1 MGQMKPLPEF
11 FQGSIAQ
18 DFPGI
23 LHVDDAPD
31 VCKGKK
37 SPKIPPN
44 TSRPQC
50 TNAQLGTNAL
60 LACKEQSPCGP
71 QCTNAQLGTNALLA
85 CKEQSPCGPANTARP
100 QCTNR
105 MPCTQ
110 KSPSSPPNTKRPPCT
125 RVRDLCHKKK
135 KAADAFVPGAE
146 GWSIPPAP
154 PVF

>member
-44 TSRPQC
+44 TSRQ
-50 TNAQLGTNAL
+50 
-60 LACKEQSPCGP
+60 

-85 CKEQSPCGPANTARP
+85 CKEQSPCGPANPARP

-105 MPCTQ
+105 MPCPQ

-125 RVRDLCHKKK
+125 RVRDLCHKKN

>member
-44 TSRPQC
+44 TS
-50 TNAQLGTNAL
+50 
-60 LACKEQSPCGP
+60 
-71 QCTNAQLGTNALLA
+71 
-85 CKEQSPCGPANTARP
+85 RP